1 MAGTDLTVLAL
12 IFAGTILATALLW
25 RRRIRGRLLFD
36 SIWLSFYGLV
46 LILMM
51 GAHSAEIV
59 YRIVAARA
67 AAANSAG
74 SWYDFRVYSLL
85 LLGALLIWA
94 GVESLRAAQSL
105 SRGSAQA
112 RRAALRVAVVVVAIV
127 APLIPFQKVFG
138 ILLTVLSLLAILVL
152 KSGSSASRTAP
163 Q

>member
-1 MAGTDLTVLAL
+1 MAGTDLTVLVL
-12 IFAGTILATALLW
+12 IFAGTIIAAALLW

-36 SIWLSFYGLV
+36 SVWLSFYGLV

-67 AAANSAG
+67 AAANPAG
-74 SWYDFRVYSLL
+74 SMYDFRVYSLL

-105 SRGSAQA
+105 SRGSAEA
-112 RRAALRVAVVVVAIV
+112 RRTALRVAMVVVAIV
-127 APLIPFQKVFG
+127 APLIPIQRVFG

-152 KSGSSASRTAP
+152 KWGSPASRP
-163 Q
+163 VSQ